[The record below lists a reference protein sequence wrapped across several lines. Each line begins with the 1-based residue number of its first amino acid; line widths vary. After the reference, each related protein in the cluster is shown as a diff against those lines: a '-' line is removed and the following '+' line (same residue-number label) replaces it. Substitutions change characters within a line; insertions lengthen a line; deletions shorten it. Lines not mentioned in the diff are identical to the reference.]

1 MKNCVVIQNINDTE
15 TNWAQ
20 IVMQMLLNVLKF
32 AAALFWETNILPR
45 SKVWAFR
52 TEINKY
58 TSFCVMYK
66 RCLWWRKNPMRS
78 DTEVLLH
85 WTTARLRSCDSW
97 HGMGC
102 HEYLQTLVLALGTF
116 FQWIFIKDTHLK
128 EFWKMWNDQKF
139 SINQKHL
146 LWGKQFFYNTSSG
159 LWYWASRVKC
169 FCYHL
174 LLFILLNTLCI
185 L

>member
-1 MKNCVVIQNINDTE
+1 MCCYSKYKWYRNKLSTDCDANASQCFEE
-15 TNWAQ
+15 TARA
-20 IVMQMLLNVLKF
+20 F
-32 AAALFWETNILPR
+32 AAALFWKTNILPR

-58 TSFCVMYK
+58 TSFCVMFK

-97 HGMGC
+97 HGTGC

-128 EFWKMWNDQKF
+128 EFWKMWNEQKF

-146 LWGKQFFYNTSSG
+146 LRGK
-159 LWYWASRVKC
+159 
-169 FCYHL
+169 
-174 LLFILLNTLCI
+174 
-185 L
+185 